1 MVYNCFE
8 KECIKHFVALK
19 LQMSWDLGGGNPQA
33 AKMTVK
39 IIMVLVIAEMVIVGM
54 ILFSCCYVLGHAF
67 SNEKVAVDLLQ
78 IWSLLYVSQ

>member
-8 KECIKHFVALK
+8 KECIKHSVALK

-78 IWSLLYVSQ
+78 IWSPLFVTQ